1 MSRLDEN
8 RKKIDVI
15 DRQIAELFEKRF
27 EIVKDVIE
35 YKIENR
41 LPILNSGREAEITR
55 KNTALIQDEDIR
67 EYFKVWYEELLLLS
81 KEYQKQ
87 IQKEQSAE
95 CAEYVFCLFGERYI
109 SLFCH

>member
-1 MSRLDEN
+1 MSRLDED
-8 RKKIDVI
+8 RKMIDQI

-27 EIVKDVIE
+27 EVVRDVID

-41 LPILNSGREAEITR
+41 LPILNSGREAEITK
-55 KNTALIQDEDIR
+55 KNTAIVRDEDIR

-87 IQKEQSAE
+87 IQEEK
-95 CAEYVFCLFGERYI
+95 
-109 SLFCH
+109 

>member
-1 MSRLDEN
+1 MSRLDED
-8 RKKIDVI
+8 RKKIEVI

-27 EIVKDVIE
+27 EVVRDVIE

-41 LPILNSGREAEITR
+41 LPILNSGREAEITK
-55 KNTALIQDEDIR
+55 KNTARIQDEDIR

-87 IQKEQSAE
+87 IQEEQ
-95 CAEYVFCLFGERYI
+95 
-109 SLFCH
+109 

>member
-1 MSRLDEN
+1 MVIRNQERNMSRLDED
-8 RKKIDVI
+8 RKMIDQI

-27 EIVKDVIE
+27 EVVRDVID

-41 LPILNSGREAEITR
+41 LPILNSGREAEITK
-55 KNTALIQDEDIR
+55 KNTAIVRDEDIR

-87 IQKEQSAE
+87 IQEEK
-95 CAEYVFCLFGERYI
+95 
-109 SLFCH
+109 